1 MLDRLIIMKMDD
13 DRSGSYTGSRL
24 SWLYVL
30 QATPT
35 KTSCSHIRKS
45 CNRIVNRRHTNLRPS
60 CTNRTVQ
67 IQNELE
73 TTRDIP
79 LMPLS
84 PARIAKPKTTIQK
97 DTKKLV
103 APPKQEELT
112 ETGSGAARAKPKRK
126 TQQEFV
132 PMYKVIL
139 LGDEEYDQVAVVQAL
154 LKVIPKMEQAEAR
167 RIFHEAQSTGQSIIC
182 IVEKEHAEF
191 YAQQLKRE
199 EVYVRI
205 EEA

>member
-1 MLDRLIIMKMDD
+1 MFLFWERLQDSTTY
-13 DRSGSYTGSRL
+13 R
-24 SWLYVL
+24 
-30 QATPT
+30 QAP
-35 KTSCSHIRKS
+35 
-45 CNRIVNRRHTNLRPS
+45 V
-60 CTNRTVQ
+60 
-67 IQNELE
+67 
-73 TTRDIP
+73 
-79 LMPLS
+79 MPLS

-103 APPKQEELT
+103 SPPKQEELT

-167 RIFHEAQSTGQSIIC
+167 RIFHEAQSTGESIIC

>member
-1 MLDRLIIMKMDD
+1 MDGD
-13 DRSGSYTGSRL
+13 DSIQLYSPVVC
-24 SWLYVL
+24 WLYTV
-30 QATPT
+30 QTTPT
-35 KTSCSHIRKS
+35 RKGRLQSGINWNKLQTSQCKKGRCSCKF
-45 CNRIVNRRHTNLRPS
+45 VNPTSWTDSES
-60 CTNRTVQ
+60 CTRQV
-67 IQNELE
+67 
-73 TTRDIP
+73 P

-103 APPKQEELT
+103 SPPKQEELT

-132 PMYKVIL
+132 PMFKVIL

-167 RIFHEAQSTGQSIIC
+167 RIFHEAQSTGESIIC

>member
-1 MLDRLIIMKMDD
+1 MVGDHIQAPCF
-13 DRSGSYTGSRL
+13 
-24 SWLYVL
+24 SWLSVS
-30 QATPT
+30 QAIPAR
-35 KTSCSHIRKS
+35 KHYSDIRKRS
-45 CNRIVNRRHTNLRPS
+45 NSLQNSRYRNVRCPS
-60 CTNRTVQ
+60 CTCKISTFRLDLESANRQVP
-67 IQNELE
+67 
-73 TTRDIP
+73 R
-79 LMPLS
+79 MPLS

-126 TQQEFV
+126 TEQEFV

-167 RIFHEAQSTGQSIIC
+167 RIFHEAQSTGESIIC

-191 YAQQLKRE
+191 YTQQLKRE
-199 EVYVRI
+199 EVYVRM

>member
-1 MLDRLIIMKMDD
+1 MCDHQRDIFMDGGDSMRLY
-13 DRSGSYTGSRL
+13 SPSL
-24 SWLYVL
+24 CWLYGL
-30 QATPT
+30 QAIPT
-35 KTSCSHIRKS
+35 GKRCFYSGKGCKTLPRTGRRCSCQSGIPAQWTD
-45 CNRIVNRRHTNLRPS
+45 NDYY
-60 CTNRTVQ
+60 
-67 IQNELE
+67 
-73 TTRDIP
+73 TTRQAP
-79 LMPLS
+79 VMPLS

-103 APPKQEELT
+103 SPPKQEELT

-167 RIFHEAQSTGQSIIC
+167 RIFHEAQSTGESIIC